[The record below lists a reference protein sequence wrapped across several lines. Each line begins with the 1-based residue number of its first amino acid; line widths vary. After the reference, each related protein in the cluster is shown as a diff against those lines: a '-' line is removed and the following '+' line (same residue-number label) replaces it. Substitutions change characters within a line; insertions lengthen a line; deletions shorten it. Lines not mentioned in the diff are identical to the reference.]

1 MEGKETPP
9 NAEGRWI
16 RLQEV
21 GLVLLLSIPA
31 FLAVIIFIRGDTMWG
46 LGAQTF
52 LNFYTLGSVVVG
64 TAGIVC
70 LQYGK
75 DKRRELLRQDDP
87 E

>member
-31 FLAVIIFIRGDTMWG
+31 SLAVVIFIRGDTMWG
-46 LGAQTF
+46 WNAQAF

-70 LQYGK
+70 LQYGRG
-75 DKRRELLRQDDP
+75 KRRELLRQKNP